1 MLNGLST
8 AFAVSVIL
16 LGALG
21 TNSCTTAKIATDGP
35 EPSEI
40 AEFSIQDL
48 YKDKSELGCK
58 AMLDGYCAHLYS
70 PNVLGNLRV
79 KSGDESILVLQGR
92 TPNDFTAV
100 YFEYAKAKLRNYSYL
115 PPDFLE
121 ALTRR
126 NFFEKLRQFVA
137 RRPRESMTLSER
149 LRSVRL
155 GYEVDGL
162 WDSAIEETVLRR
174 MDSKFSGFHKIKEDL
189 IPVEMQV
196 AFRRARRVLIS
207 QVSKAIWRKH
217 PNWKKVESSFEAL
230 RGHFIAVIERLQ
242 IEDWVREHWLE
253 RIRSVKLVL
262 PGAIP
267 EISDRECA
275 TTKINAYYY
284 SRLNMLTVCAGDF
297 NSEDILET
305 LAHEMAH
312 GLDIDRAHYLFQI
325 SSEMGMAVA
334 DLRSRVCKP
343 AKFSC
348 EVWEDFKVHFD
359 ERLSRLSAYRPE
371 LPEFQRCLKRRVTTK
386 QLGQSDIE
394 RLASSIISEKLSE
407 LAQSSVFLRITKEK
421 IRLPNGKYTTNPAY
435 LNPCAYNLW
444 TLGEEALDD
453 ELSALLFFTAEYR
466 CNREQSG
473 TARFEKAIELS
484 KTMSIGITRGLLKSE
499 GEFSSRH
506 LLETEGFAS
515 SPAERFADVLGSY
528 ALAEHLSKLQS
539 EWDRRNTF
547 LASSSWQ
554 CDKPSLESDFPEESN
569 IQRKYV
575 FDSHSEGDERK
586 KEFLSQI
593 VRETIGCKKDF
604 EFNSCELEV
613 LK

>member
-1 MLNGLST
+1 MIREWSCAVIVLLVLVSAVGASSCST
-8 AFAVSVIL
+8 MKV
-16 LGALG
+16 
-21 TNSCTTAKIATDGP
+21 TPDGP
-35 EPSEI
+35 EPTEI

-79 KSGDESILVLQGR
+79 KSGSESILVLQGK
-92 TPNDFTAV
+92 TPNDFSAV

-121 ALTRR
+121 ALTKRS
-126 NFFEKLRQFVA
+126 FFEKLKQFIA
-137 RRPRESMTLSER
+137 RRPRERMALSER
-149 LRSVRL
+149 LRSIRL
-155 GYEVDGL
+155 GYEVDSL

-174 MDSKFSGFHKIKEDL
+174 MDLKVTGFHKIREDL

-196 AFRRARRVLIS
+196 ELRRARRILIS
-207 QVSKAIWRKH
+207 QISKAIWRKH
-217 PNWKKVESSFEAL
+217 PNWKKVESSFEVL
-230 RGHFIAVIERLQ
+230 RGHFINVIGRLK

-262 PGAIP
+262 PGAVP

-312 GLDIDRAHYLFQI
+312 TLDIDRAHYNFQI
-325 SSEMGMAVA
+325 SSEIGKALA
-334 DLRSRVCKP
+334 NLRNQVCKP
-343 AKFSC
+343 TTFSC
-348 EVWEDFKVHFD
+348 EVWQDFKSHFSD
-359 ERLSRLSAYRPE
+359 RLTKFSTYRPE
-371 LPEFQRCLKRRVTTK
+371 LPEFQRCLKRRATGKT
-386 QLGQSDIE
+386 LRQSDIE
-394 RLASSIISEKLSE
+394 RLAGTIISEKLSE
-407 LAQSSVFLRITKEK
+407 LAQSSIFLRITKEK
-421 IRLPNGKYTTNPAY
+421 IRLPNGNYTTNPAY

-466 CNREQSG
+466 CGQESSS
-473 TARFEKAIELS
+473 AVRFEKAIDIAKE
-484 KTMSIGITRGLLKSE
+484 MSIGITRELLKSE

-528 ALAEHLSKLQS
+528 ALANYLSTLS
-539 EWDRRNTF
+539 STWDRRNTF

-575 FDSHSEGDERK
+575 FDSHTEGDERK

-613 LK
+613 FK